1 MKKIYPSILSLLVL
15 LLASCATMISGS
27 RATIILDG
35 DILEPVTVT
44 TATDTIDSLSLPA
57 AISLQRRDLNL
68 PVTLTSPNYDYA
80 NIIPGRKTNPWVL
93 ANILNGGMGLLVD
106 VATDALY
113 QPIHER
119 YTVVSRPKGNSA
131 EATAPM
137 PPLDYTRTKL
147 NAGAAKPFDRNQFYR
162 HEVNVLF
169 GFGSSVWRG
178 THDQQVRRFYDVG
191 MENSFFC
198 GIDVNGV
205 SWSIR
210 YFYHLNPQLAIGA
223 TFGKASAYDGLE
235 TPYAPSEP
243 EAYALSPYALVHT
256 KSTFLMPAVK
266 YSWCRSNGFSFY
278 SVAAL
283 GVEHSHTWSSVHTVN
298 VSIYPE
304 LAYEHHRQVVF
315 NSKQWKLEPQLT
327 AFGFD
332 FGGRKFR
339 FFAEL
344 GYGTEGVF
352 NIGLSRCL

>member
-1 MKKIYPSILSLLVL
+1 MKKIHPSILSLLVL
-15 LLASCATMISGS
+15 LLTSCATMISGS

-35 DILEPVTVT
+35 VILEPVTVT

-119 YTVVSRPKGNSA
+119 YTVVSRPKGNLA
-131 EATAPM
+131 EAMAPM

-147 NAGAAKPFDRNQFYR
+147 NAGAAKPFGRNQFYR

-169 GFGSSVWRG
+169 GLGSSVWRG
-178 THDQQVRRFYDVG
+178 THDQQVRRFYDLG

-205 SWSIR
+205 
-210 YFYHLNPQLAIGA
+210 
-223 TFGKASAYDGLE
+223 
-235 TPYAPSEP
+235 
-243 EAYALSPYALVHT
+243 
-256 KSTFLMPAVK
+256 
-266 YSWCRSNGFSFY
+266 
-278 SVAAL
+278 
-283 GVEHSHTWSSVHTVN
+283 
-298 VSIYPE
+298 
-304 LAYEHHRQVVF
+304 
-315 NSKQWKLEPQLT
+315 
-327 AFGFD
+327 
-332 FGGRKFR
+332 
-339 FFAEL
+339 
-344 GYGTEGVF
+344 
-352 NIGLSRCL
+352 